1 MGESDLYS
9 GILLPK
15 IIGLFP
21 SLMRVCVMQAWRP
34 EETGGGHTHR
44 EDWKDRPTEYEVHR
58 AIAKQNETA
67 HNTFV

>member
-34 EETGGGHTHR
+34 EETGGGHTH
-44 EDWKDRPTEYEVHR
+44 TEKTGR
-58 AIAKQNETA
+58 TGLQNMKSTGQ
-67 HNTFV
+67 